1 MMTKY
6 GCGHYSKPIIMDNNP
21 LSFLAW
27 EDWKDTDG
35 WNGTKKLC
43 FDRWCDKNPGWA
55 DKK

>member
-1 MMTKY
+1 MTKY